1 MKIKRFFESINYS
14 TIENYFSDLEDRY
27 DDAILEITEINPNY
41 FRIEVAPSEKIRK
54 QLALR
59 DTSPLSIIN
68 RIKVS
73 NKWQNE
79 CLEFIE
85 RGIVALNNSDG
96 IEKISFHEKNGV
108 FNILVNTTI
117 EGETPEDWIKVDNEG
132 YMEYDE
138 ILLKRIMKEKF
149 DVDLIGST
157 FDKDSDENYMLL
169 MFKLGYPKSLTEE
182 DKESIKRYMLSLS
195 ATIYGQNRK
204 IFQNEPYSRD
214 SRMSFFFNRLI
225 HQN

>member
-1 MKIKRFFESINYS
+1 MKIKRFFESTNYS

-27 DDAILEITEINPNY
+27 DGAILEITQINPNY

-54 QLALR
+54 QLVLS
-59 DTSPLSIIN
+59 DTSPLIIIN

-85 RGIVALNNSDG
+85 RGIVALNSNDN
-96 IEKISFHEKNGV
+96 IEKISFYEKNGV

-117 EGETPEDWIKVDNEG
+117 EGETPEDWIKVDDEG
-132 YMEYDE
+132 YIEYDK

-149 DVDLIGST
+149 DVDLFHIE
-157 FDKDSDENYMLL
+157 FDKWDNGEDYISLG
-169 MFKLGYPKSLTEE
+169 FK
-182 DKESIKRYMLSLS
+182 
-195 ATIYGQNRK
+195 
-204 IFQNEPYSRD
+204 
-214 SRMSFFFNRLI
+214 NRL
-225 HQN
+225 

>member
-1 MKIKRFFESINYS
+1 MKIKRFFESTNYS

-27 DDAILEITEINPNY
+27 DGAILEITEINPNY

-54 QLALR
+54 QLVLN

-85 RGIVALNNSDG
+85 RGIVALNSNDN
-96 IEKISFHEKNGV
+96 IEKISFYEKNGV

-117 EGETPEDWIKVDNEG
+117 EGETPEDWIKVDDEG
-132 YMEYDE
+132 YIEYDK

-149 DVDLIGST
+149 DVDLFHIE
-157 FDKDSDENYMLL
+157 FDKWDNGEDYISLG
-169 MFKLGYPKSLTEE
+169 FKKRLSEQNV
-182 DKESIKRYMLSLS
+182 ESIKKYMLSLS
-195 ATIYGQNRK
+195 ANFEGQNRQ
-204 IFQNEPYSRD
+204 IFNEPYSRD
-214 SRMSFFFNRLI
+214 SRMRLFLNRLI
-225 HQN
+225 IVD